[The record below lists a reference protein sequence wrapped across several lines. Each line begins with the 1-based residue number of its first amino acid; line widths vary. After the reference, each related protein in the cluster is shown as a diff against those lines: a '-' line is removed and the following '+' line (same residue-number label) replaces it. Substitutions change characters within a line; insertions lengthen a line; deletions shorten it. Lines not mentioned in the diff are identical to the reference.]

1 MPVLAPLIHALFP
14 PLCVHCRH
22 EGAWLCPTA
31 QTAID
36 RELCLINAVSI
47 PYVDRVI
54 VRGSYDTEA
63 LAQFIQSIKYRYW
76 HGCEGILPDILQ
88 PIRPHLRSSRD
99 VVIVPVPLHVRR
111 QRERGFN
118 QSMLIAQ
125 ALGAITGW
133 PVQQLL
139 RRTRYTTPQA
149 QLSAKQRMKNI
160 IGAMNVKTSSTWP
173 HHVILVDDVI
183 TTGSTIAECATVLN
197 NHGVKYIT
205 AVALAKG

>member
-1 MPVLAPLIHALFP
+1 
-14 PLCVHCRH
+14 
-22 EGAWLCPTA
+22 
-31 QTAID
+31 
-36 RELCLINAVSI
+36 
-47 PYVDRVI
+47 
-54 VRGSYDTEA
+54 
-63 LAQFIQSIKYRYW
+63 
-76 HGCEGILPDILQ
+76 
-88 PIRPHLRSSRD
+88 
-99 VVIVPVPLHVRR
+99 
-111 QRERGFN
+111 
-118 QSMLIAQ
+118 MLIAQ